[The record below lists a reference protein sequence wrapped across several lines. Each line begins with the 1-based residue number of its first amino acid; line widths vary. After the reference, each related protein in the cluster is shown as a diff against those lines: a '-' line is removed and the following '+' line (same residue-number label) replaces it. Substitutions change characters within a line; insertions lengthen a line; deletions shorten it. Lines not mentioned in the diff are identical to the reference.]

1 MAKFKYKV
9 ITSVVEDVYKENTKK
24 DIYSELG
31 TNIDFDKVTLV
42 VEAENEEIAT
52 NTRKGITDIRM
63 WELVNDLE
71 NDGL

>member
-1 MAKFKYKV
+1 LAKFKYKV

-24 DIYSELG
+24 DIYTELG

-63 WELVNDLE
+63 WELVSDL
-71 NDGL
+71 DQ

>member
-63 WELVNDLE
+63 WELVSDL
-71 NDGL
+71 DQ

>member
-1 MAKFKYKV
+1 MAEFRYKV
-9 ITSVVEDVYKENTKK
+9 ITSAVEEVYKENTKK

-31 TNIDFDKVTLV
+31 ANIDFDKVILV

-63 WELVNDLE
+63 WELIN
-71 NDGL
+71 NGL

>member
-24 DIYSELG
+24 DIYTELG

-63 WELVNDLE
+63 WELVSDL
-71 NDGL
+71 DQ